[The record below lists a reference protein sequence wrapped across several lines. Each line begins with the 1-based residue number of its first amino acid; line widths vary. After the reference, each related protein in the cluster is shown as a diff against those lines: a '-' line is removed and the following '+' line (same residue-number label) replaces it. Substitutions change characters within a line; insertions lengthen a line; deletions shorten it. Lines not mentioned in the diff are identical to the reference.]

1 MLSCTS
7 TLTLLYAAYTTR
19 VLGLSASMLAGWNSH
34 QTTPGPGATVQKSRD
49 SLAVQSP
56 ILAGWCNASNR
67 TPIMLP
73 KNRKPDLLKGQE
85 IFNKLLWPY
94 FTEIWTIN
102 CNKDFQLLHT
112 FAEQEMASHNT
123 ITNKKLTQKFGYS
136 IYRRFKILVYLN
148 NSSFKFI
155 VCPSL

>member
-1 MLSCTS
+1 MLILKVGECSAIYSPYLKQTS
-7 TLTLLYAAYTTR
+7 ASPFTSRKSRTR

-56 ILAGWCNASNR
+56 ILAGWCNASVR

-85 IFNKLLWPY
+85 MFNK
-94 FTEIWTIN
+94 
-102 CNKDFQLLHT
+102 QL
-112 FAEQEMASHNT
+112 
-123 ITNKKLTQKFGYS
+123 
-136 IYRRFKILVYLN
+136 
-148 NSSFKFI
+148 
-155 VCPSL
+155 